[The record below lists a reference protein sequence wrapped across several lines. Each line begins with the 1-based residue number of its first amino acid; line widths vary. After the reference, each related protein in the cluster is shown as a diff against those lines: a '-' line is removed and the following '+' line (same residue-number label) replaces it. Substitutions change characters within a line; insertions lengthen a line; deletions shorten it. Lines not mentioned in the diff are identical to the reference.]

1 MEETLHPQI
10 QIPKYRTCPRQ
21 DWEDRSLELFKSKK
35 NNDISLPP
43 SCACG
48 PILAFTA
55 HCHIC
60 PLESLLPLAIL
71 NVALRAYGRE
81 TKYMGADFATTESSN
96 TFQNWIPGVDK
107 GHSTP
112 LISVIPQSCQCVP
125 SSKSRVVSRP
135 TAQRRVMGERHVTTF
150 TPSSLLK

>member
-21 DWEDRSLELFKSKK
+21 NWEDRSLELFKSKK

-43 SCACG
+43 SFACG

-71 NVALRAYGRE
+71 NVALRVYGRE

-96 TFQNWIPGVDK
+96 TFQNWISGVDK

-112 LISVIPQSCQCVP
+112 VCAI
-125 SSKSRVVSRP
+125 
-135 TAQRRVMGERHVTTF
+135 
-150 TPSSLLK
+150 